1 MVSLTNK
8 SVKTLFFY
16 FNYYEKVFLVFKKN
30 FWKVCRYVHTFF
42 ILCFYV
48 IHTMLLKN
56 EVYDSLFF
64 GYNSNF
70 FGHSI
75 FWLYVVLIRSKNMCK
90 WYKLSIKSSMVMNFL
105 NILYYHHIIE
115 RIGLLDMALVFSII
129 SILCWLIFVSTCNIS
144 KVIR

>member
-1 MVSLTNK
+1 MRKYFWFLKRIFERFVVMYTPFLS
-8 SVKTLFFY
+8 SV
-16 FNYYEKVFLVFKKN
+16 
-30 FWKVCRYVHTFF
+30 
-42 ILCFYV
+42 FYV

-105 NILYYHHIIE
+105 NILPSHNRKNWTTGYGFGVFYYIYFM
-115 RIGLLDMALVFSII
+115 LADFCFYL
-129 SILCWLIFVSTCNIS
+129 
-144 KVIR
+144 

>member
-1 MVSLTNK
+1 MKKYFWFLKRIFERFVVMYTPFLS
-8 SVKTLFFY
+8 SV
-16 FNYYEKVFLVFKKN
+16 
-30 FWKVCRYVHTFF
+30 
-42 ILCFYV
+42 FYV

-75 FWLYVVLIRSKNMCK
+75 FWLYVVLIRCKNMSK

-144 KVIR
+144 KVIRSAYKRLNTK